1 MNTKTLQKISA
12 LLFAFT
18 LAVWTTPNP
27 HVQSI
32 GDQAKAIDTYGEPQ
46 GQIMSRIP
54 PEAKLDSKD
63 LTAYTNSTEEDG
75 ETSD

>member
-1 MNTKTLQKISA
+1 MNTTTLQKISA

-18 LAVWTTPNP
+18 LAIWTTPNP

-46 GQIMSRIP
+46 GQNMSRIP
-54 PEAKLDSKD
+54 PEAKLDSEE
-63 LTAYTNSTEEDG
+63 LTAYANDTEEDG
-75 ETSD
+75 GDDD